1 MINANMKSYNYYV
14 LDNNDEYGQP
24 EAVAANDKIKMSIN
38 FASESIQE
46 SPLYSGAQFVGL
58 THNKDV
64 SDKYIIQYGT
74 EKLKVLYVNPAG
86 RLKQVFMAR
95 M

>member
-1 MINANMKSYNYYV
+1 MINVNMRSYSYYV

-24 EAVAANDKIKMSIN
+24 QAVAAEDKIKMSIN

-58 THNKDV
+58 THNKNV
-64 SDKYIIQYGT
+64 SASYVIQYGT

>member
-1 MINANMKSYNYYV
+1 MINANMKSYSYYV
-14 LDNNDEYGQP
+14 LDEYDDYGQVK
-24 EAVAANDKIKMSIN
+24 EKAADDKIKMSIN

-58 THNKDV
+58 TLNKDV
-64 SDKYIIQYGT
+64 SAKYIIQYGT

-86 RLKQVFMAR
+86 RFKQVFMAR

>member
-1 MINANMKSYNYYV
+1 MINTNMKSYNYYV
-14 LDNNDEYGQP
+14 LDEYDDYGQVK
-24 EAVAANDKIKMSIN
+24 ETAASDKIKMSIN

-58 THNKDV
+58 TLNKDV
-64 SDKYIIQYGT
+64 NASYIIQYGD

>member
-1 MINANMKSYNYYV
+1 MINVNMRSYSYYV
-14 LDNNDEYGQP
+14 LDNNDDYGQP
-24 EAVAANDKIKMSIN
+24 QAVAAEDKIKMSIN

-58 THNKDV
+58 THNKNV
-64 SDKYIIQYGT
+64 SAKYIIQYGT

>member
-24 EAVAANDKIKMSIN
+24 QAVAASDKIKMSIN

-64 SDKYIIQYGT
+64 NASYIIQYGD
-74 EKLKVLYVNPAG
+74 EKLKVLYVNSAG